1 MILKYFKNIFI
12 LKIVFLCVCV
22 VMGEYVNHSQ
32 DRIQKILKDM
42 QWEISYPYPT
52 LPAPH
57 PYPGILCCYFLSFF
71 FKKLF
76 TLYCRIVN

>member
-12 LKIVFLCVCV
+12 LKIVFVCVCV

-42 QWEISYPYPT
+42 QWEIYPYPT
-52 LPAPH
+52 LPAP
-57 PYPGILCCYFLSFF
+57 PPPRDPVVRFSFF
-71 FKKLF
+71 LF
-76 TLYCRIVN
+76 LKTFYFIL

>member
-12 LKIVFLCVCV
+12 LKIVFVCVCV

-42 QWEISYPYPT
+42 QWEIYPYPT

-71 FKKLF
+71 F
-76 TLYCRIVN
+76 